1 MSQQCLR
8 NSRIPW
14 ASGHQRQEA
23 NGFLNMFKR
32 VQEELLHYRGGLR
45 LATESEVMESLSN
58 VEDPELNLKVTDLGL
73 IYSVDISS
81 SHVEVEMTLTSPG
94 CPVAPELM
102 AAVHRAALATEG
114 IESVQVNLT
123 FSPPWD
129 LEPTLPRTQK
139 FEMGFSTKP
148 VASLRP

>member
-1 MSQQCLR
+1 MD
-8 NSRIPW
+8 
-14 ASGHQRQEA
+14 
-23 NGFLNMFKR
+23 
-32 VQEELLHYRGGLR
+32 
-45 LATESEVMESLSN
+45 SLSN

-81 SHVEVEMTLTSPG
+81 NHVEVEMTLTSPG

-114 IESVQVNLT
+114 IDSVHVNLT

-129 LEPTLPRTQK
+129 RRIHSSEDAK
-139 FEMGFSTKP
+139 FEMGIFD
-148 VASLRP
+148 